1 MTLASTCFCR
11 CRHQCQN
18 SSFSVLTTP
27 QRAKLF
33 ACYSHPN
40 TGYMAAVEQPK
51 QEGYPVR
58 DQDLAHGWPTRYVHI
73 NIYGKS
79 HFNVEEVW
87 GRYGLRPL
95 RQPGAA
101 PP

>member
-1 MTLASTCFCR
+1 M
-11 CRHQCQN
+11 RHN
-18 SSFSVLTTP
+18 SSFSVLATP
-27 QRAKLF
+27 QREKLF
-33 ACYSHPN
+33 ACYSRPN
-40 TGYMAAVEQPK
+40 TVYRAAAVEQPK